1 MLVLLTALTVV
12 LAMKLVG
19 IMLISSLLILPAVSA
34 LQLARSFR
42 ACIAISVLQG
52 CLSVMV
58 GIYIS
63 FVSNLPTSA
72 TIVLVNLLFFVL
84 AFSIRRFHT

>member
-1 MLVLLTALTVV
+1 VV

-42 ACIAISVLQG
+42 ACITLAALLGCCSV
-52 CLSVMV
+52 VV
-58 GIYIS
+58 GI
-63 FVSNLPTSA
+63 FVSFLTNLPTSA
-72 TIVLVNLLFFVL
+72 TIVILNLLFFGGACAV
-84 AFSIRRFHT
+84 RRLTTINNRN